1 MAPVVAAPVAGSM
14 GKAPVMRSRVQCFR
28 DCDAAVAGAG
38 FPSGWRCGI
47 MLPGWLAGP
56 VQVLKPMPP
65 LPNARHE
72 RFCQELATGQSKCAA
87 YEAAGYAPRRD
98 AASRLSANANI
109 QARVRELKA
118 AGAERAEVTIA
129 SLVAELDSVRRL
141 ALLADTPQASAA
153 VAAIMAKARL
163 LGFLD
168 RKVDVQVAP
177 VSVIQLMAVSPARD
191 ADDERL

>member
-1 MAPVVAAPVAGSM
+1 
-14 GKAPVMRSRVQCFR
+14 
-28 DCDAAVAGAG
+28 
-38 FPSGWRCGI
+38 
-47 MLPGWLAGP
+47 
-56 VQVLKPMPP
+56 MPP

-72 RFCQELATGQSKCAA
+72 RFCQELAIGQSKCAA

-118 AGAERAEVTIA
+118 AGAERAEVTIV